1 MVTEMPC
8 ENMRFEA
15 GLEGG
20 DEAGGTRGGGDSGG
34 GGGGGGGSGGGRNGE
49 TVPPSQEATVRNA
62 DAVMVRVGE
71 NGNVSTE
78 SVLEVVPL
86 NFRERG

>member
-8 ENMRFEA
+8 ENMRFDA
-15 GLEGG
+15 GLERG
-20 DEAGGTRGGGDSGG
+20 DEAGVTRGGGDSAGG
-34 GGGGGGGSGGGRNGE
+34 GGDGSGGGRNGE

-62 DAVMVRVGE
+62 DAVMVRVGG

-78 SVLEVVPL
+78 PVSE
-86 NFRERG
+86 